1 MTYSSIHGRLRKFVD
16 FWHTLEVLQFISNVI
31 VQGYKIPFFELLMP
45 FLREKNTSAC
55 KPDIINPL
63 SVSNLRSG
71 KQRLI
76 LDLRHVKK
84 FIHKQKLKFEDFGYR
99 NYYSGFWQ
107 WGFKIFSV
115 LSALFQALFSSIYFY
130 INLEAITEIV
140 EEPGHPYGYFL
151 DDSLGGGTQCF
162 LKLTV

>member
-1 MTYSSIHGRLRKFVD
+1 MLLCRVTKFPSLN
-16 FWHTLEVLQFISNVI
+16 FQCL
-31 VQGYKIPFFELLMP
+31 

-84 FIHKQKLKFEDFGYR
+84 FIHKQKFKFKDFGYR

-107 WGFKIFSV
+107 WGFEIFSV
-115 LSALFQALFSSIYFY
+115 LCALFKALFSSIYFS
-130 INLEAITEIV
+130 INFETITEIV